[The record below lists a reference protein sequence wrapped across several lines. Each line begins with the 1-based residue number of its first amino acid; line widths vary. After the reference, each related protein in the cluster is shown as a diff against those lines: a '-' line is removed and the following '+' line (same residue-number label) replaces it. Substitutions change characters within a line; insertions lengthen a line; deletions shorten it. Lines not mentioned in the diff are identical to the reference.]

1 MKTTKT
7 PARVSSVK
15 LSSPRAAPR
24 HRLRES
30 RQIEELAFLGGH
42 ATEKAI
48 TFEFAAEAGSRVYIA
63 GTFNAWNP
71 SSHPLTYH
79 PAEGLFR
86 VTLLLAPGLYE
97 YKFVVDGV
105 WHVDVRC
112 PHWALNSNGTLN
124 SVLQI

>member
-15 LSSPRAAPR
+15 PSPPRAAPKR
-24 HRLRES
+24 RWRE
-30 RQIEELAFLGGH
+30 RRPIDELAFLGRN

-48 TFEFAAEAGSRVYIA
+48 TFEFAADAGSRVFIA
-63 GTFNAWNP
+63 GSFNAWDP
-71 SSHPLTYH
+71 SAHPLTYH

-112 PHWALNSNGTLN
+112 PHWALNGNGTLN
-124 SVLQI
+124 SVIQI

>member
-1 MKTTKT
+1 MKTTKA
-7 PARVSSVK
+7 PARVASVK
-15 LSSPRAAPR
+15 PRPPRAAPKR
-24 HRLRES
+24 RLRES
-30 RQIEELAFLGGH
+30 RQIEGLAFLGGH

-48 TFEFAAEAGSRVYIA
+48 TFEFAAEAGSRVFIA
-63 GTFNAWNP
+63 GSFNAWDP
-71 SSHPLTYH
+71 SAHPLTYH

-112 PHWALNSNGTLN
+112 PHWALNGNGTLN
-124 SVLQI
+124 SVIQI